1 MNWDAIGAMGE
12 VIGAAGVI
20 GSLLY
25 LALQI
30 RHSSKTSQDAAY
42 RDAFTAVSNKLS
54 AMSEPANREI
64 ILKGLTGFGGLPG
77 PDKYAFDNQLMG
89 LFTLLESSIISNDAE
104 LILDE
109 SLENWSFVLRTRYL
123 PYAGFIEWWESA
135 EGTYLPQTREWVKRQ
150 IQRADSE
157 SDFWGIK

>member
-1 MNWDAIGAMGE
+1 
-12 VIGAAGVI
+12 
-20 GSLLY
+20 
-25 LALQI
+25 
-30 RHSSKTSQDAAY
+30 
-42 RDAFTAVSNKLS
+42 
-54 AMSEPANREI
+54 MSEPANREI

-135 EGTYLPQTREWVKRQ
+135 EGTYLPQTRE
-150 IQRADSE
+150 
-157 SDFWGIK
+157 